1 MEIFQLKQFQAV
13 AELEHMT
20 RAAERLNLAQP
31 ALSRTIRNLENELG
45 VPLFDRDGR
54 QMRLNENGRILLRYT
69 RQILA
74 SLQDARAE
82 IDARKTGTESRIQ
95 LCVHSATALLPQLLA
110 DFLAVRPEVRFE
122 ITQRIFGETEQPSY
136 DMLID
141 SLVGDEVL
149 PRNSCLLLREDVVLA
164 AAADHPLTRLESV
177 RLSDVRSVPFVSLR
191 RDRPWAKIIQN
202 ACNEVNF
209 SPRVVAESDNPITLC
224 DFVRCGVG
232 VCFLPSRTGLP
243 PQTDGIALLHL
254 QDFAHV
260 RQLYLHWRYSAYLPP
275 HIAAF
280 RDFCVRW
287 FASLAPADRPQ
298 A

>member
-1 MEIFQLKQFQAV
+1 MEIFQLRQFQAV

-45 VPLFDRDGR
+45 APLFDRDGR
-54 QMRLNENGRILLRYT
+54 RMRLNENGRILLRYA

-74 SLQDARAE
+74 SLEDAQAE
-82 IDARKTGTESRIQ
+82 ISARKTGTESRIR
-95 LCVHSATALLPQLLA
+95 LCIHSATALLPQLLA

-122 ITQRIFGETEQPSY
+122 ITQRIFRDTESPTY

-149 PRNSCLLLREDVVLA
+149 PRSSCLLLREEAMLA
-164 AAADHPLTRLESV
+164 VPEGHPLTRLPSV
-177 RLSDVRSVPFVSLR
+177 SLSDIRDVPFVNLR
-191 RDRPWAKIIQN
+191 RDRPWARIIRK
-202 ACNEVNF
+202 ACNEASF

-243 PQTDGIALLHL
+243 PQTDGITLIRL
-254 QDFAHV
+254 QDFVHT
-260 RQLYLHWRYSAYLPP
+260 RHLYLHWRYNTYLPP

-280 RDFCVRW
+280 RDFCLPW
-287 FASLAPADRPQ
+287 FEKLAQTDA
-298 A
+298 